1 MLGHYHAVVWIDH
14 SEARVFHFNASD
26 VEKTVVHAGHSS
38 GRRHHVAGF
47 DGTGH
52 APEDQKYLEEV
63 AKAVLDAGAIL
74 IVGPANEKNELVKH
88 IGRAHPAAMA
98 KVEGVETL
106 DHPSDGEIVAHARKA
121 LKSADRMR
129 PQL

>member
-14 SEARVFHFNASD
+14 SDARVFHFNASD
-26 VEKTVVHAGHSS
+26 FEKTVVHAGHQS
-38 GRRHHVAGF
+38 GRKHHTPDY

-52 APEDQKYLEEV
+52 APEDQKYLEDV

-88 IGRAHPAAMA
+88 IKHAHPALMS

-129 PQL
+129 PQV

>member
-14 SEARVFHFNASD
+14 KEARVFHFNAGD
-26 VEKTVVHAGHSS
+26 VEKKVVHAGRQS
-38 GRRHHVAGF
+38 GRMHHHPDY

-88 IGRAHPAAMA
+88 IKHVHAALA
-98 KVEGVETL
+98 ARIEGVEAM
-106 DHPSDGEIVAHARKA
+106 DHPTDGEIVAHARKA

-129 PQL
+129 PQV